1 MRLEMDQTKPEREP
15 NVEGHQRELDVQE
28 RVPRRLLA
36 RYDQDTFLKAPTS
49 EWIFLLE
56 KKPWKLCVDVQ

>member
-28 RVPRRLLA
+28 SSETAFGKVRPRYVPEGA
-36 RYDQDTFLKAPTS
+36 D
-49 EWIFLLE
+49 E
-56 KKPWKLCVDVQ
+56 